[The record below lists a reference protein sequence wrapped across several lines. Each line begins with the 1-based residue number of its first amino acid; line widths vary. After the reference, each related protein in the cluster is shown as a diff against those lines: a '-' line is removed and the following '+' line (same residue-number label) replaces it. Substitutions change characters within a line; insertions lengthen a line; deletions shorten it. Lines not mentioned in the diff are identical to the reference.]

1 MDDFIDN
8 HRLCSED
15 FIIRLFVVSLA
26 LNVAVEGEIIVDP
39 YFYFA
44 LGIQSAIEFANRNC
58 RKS

>member
-8 HRLCSED
+8 RRLCSED

-39 YFYFA
+39 
-44 LGIQSAIEFANRNC
+44 
-58 RKS
+58 

>member
-8 HRLCSED
+8 HRLCSEE

-39 YFYFA
+39 
-44 LGIQSAIEFANRNC
+44 
-58 RKS
+58 